1 MEIVAL
7 VVCLVLAYLI
17 GSIPTSLLIGKIFF
31 QKDIRQYGSGN
42 LGGTNAGRVLGKKTG
57 VVVITIDVLKSV
69 LVIVVS
75 RWILLMFGIYET
87 TIWFTISLMVAS
99 IGSVIGHC
107 YPIFAGFRGGKAV
120 ASFAGFILST
130 NWILSLAFVMVFF
143 GMLKWKKMVS
153 LASITMSITLAIISL
168 LPWVSMGML
177 FGIGQGWWYSLTLFL
192 LSFFLIYR
200 HRENIERIRRKTERK
215 ITWMK

>member
-7 VVCLVLAYLI
+7 VVCLTLAYLI

-42 LGGTNAGRVLGKKTG
+42 LGGTNAGRVLGKKAG

-75 RWILLMFGIYET
+75 RMLLILFGITESS
-87 TIWFTISLMVAS
+87 IWFTISLMAAS
-99 IGSVIGHC
+99 IGSVFGHC
-107 YPIFAGFRGGKAV
+107 YPLFAGFRGGKAV
-120 ASFAGFILST
+120 ASFAGFVLST
-130 NWILSLAFVMVFF
+130 NWILSLAFLVVFF

-153 LASITMSITLAIISL
+153 LASITMSISLAVFSL
-168 LPWVSMGML
+168 IPWVAVGML
-177 FGIGQGWWYSLTLFL
+177 FEIHHGWYYSLTLFL
-192 LSFFLIYR
+192 LSLFLIYR
-200 HRENIERIRRKTERK
+200 HRENIERIRQKTERK
-215 ITWMK
+215 ITWLK